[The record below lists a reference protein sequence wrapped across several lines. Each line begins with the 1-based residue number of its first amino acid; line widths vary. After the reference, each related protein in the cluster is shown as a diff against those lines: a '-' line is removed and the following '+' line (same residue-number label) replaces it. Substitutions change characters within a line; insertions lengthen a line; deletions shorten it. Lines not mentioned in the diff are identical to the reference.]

1 VLYLLRVVVFTQ
13 RTIMNNR
20 ALAVNQAI
28 PFMLRLASVAILAFS
43 TLAANAETIAFT
55 GATIMPV
62 TEPPIANGT
71 LVIRNDRILAVGPS
85 DSVRI
90 PRGARTMNVSGAVIM
105 PGLVDSHSHIGEVAG
120 GDESA
125 PLAPEARV
133 LDSIN
138 VRDAGFKRARA
149 GGITTANL
157 MAGSG
162 LLMSGQTIYVKLR
175 EGNTIESFAYRTDD
189 GRVAGGMKMA
199 NGTNSRGE
207 PPFPGTRAKS
217 AALVRQQFVAAREY
231 RDKIRRADGDPEKIP
246 DRNLGLEA
254 LVEVLEGDRVV
265 HHHTHRHDDIVTVLR
280 LREEFGYRVVL
291 HHVSEADRV
300 AREIAAADVPVS
312 LILVDSP
319 GGKLEAIDLNFE
331 SPPVL
336 EQAGV
341 DVGFHTDDYI
351 TDSRLFLRM
360 GAIAV
365 RTGMSREKALEG
377 LTMAGARMLGLDEQI
392 GSLEEGK
399 DADFIVLSGDPFS
412 VYTRVLETWVEGRNV
427 FDLDDPEDRDV
438 ADGAYGALTPS
449 SVAYEFHGYG
459 EGH

>member
-1 VLYLLRVVVFTQ
+1 MNKRV
-13 RTIMNNR
+13 
-20 ALAVNQAI
+20 LAVNQGTPAAGCIAI
-28 PFMLRLASVAILAFS
+28 VAVVALFSVG
-43 TLAANAETIAFT
+43 ANAETIAFT

-62 TEPPIANGT
+62 TEPPIENGT
-71 LVIRNDRILAVGPS
+71 LLIRDDLILAVGA
-85 DSVRI
+85 SVRI
-90 PRGARTMNVSGAVIM
+90 PRGARTVDVSGAVIV

-120 GDESA
+120 GDASA
-125 PLAPEARV
+125 PMQPEARV

-162 LLMSGQTIYVKLR
+162 HLMSGQTIYVKLR
-175 EGNTIESFAYRTDD
+175 EGNTIESLAYRASD
-189 GRVAGGMKMA
+189 GDIAGGMKMA

-217 AALVRQQFVAAREY
+217 AALVRQQFVAAQEY
-231 RDKIRRADGDPEKIP
+231 RDKIRRADGDPEKMP
-246 DRNLGLEA
+246 ERDLGLEA

-291 HHVSEADRV
+291 HHVSEAERV
-300 AREIAAADVPVS
+300 AQEIAAAKVPVS
-312 LILVDSP
+312 LIIVDSP
-319 GGKLEAIDLNFE
+319 GGKLEAMNLNFE

-336 EQAGV
+336 ERAGV

-365 RTGMSREKALEG
+365 RTGMSRGKALEG
-377 LTMAGARMLGLDEQI
+377 LTMAGARMLGLDERI

-399 DADFIVLSGDPFS
+399 DADFVVLSGDPFS

-427 FDLDDPEDRDV
+427 FDIDEPEDRAV
-438 ADGAYGALTPS
+438 ADGAYGALIPS
-449 SVAYEFHGYG
+449 SVAHQFHGYG